1 MDLIISAFIL
11 DFIRLIRKAF
21 SLSALLG
28 STFLRVLMGLDV
40 LQVSLHCSC
49 WEHKTFCP
57 SINCSDFSA
66 YSFQIGFLPGLGG
79 FLTGMSQVTSQPKSG
94 ARSLPSLRLKVAF
107 LQVSSCFF
115 PHSQLPLHLYL
126 PPRIP
131 ATFVVVQS
139 PSRVRL
145 FAAPWTV
152 VLQAPLSLAF
162 LNSKLC
168 LLSAVRPPGSV
179 WTLPPCTSA
188 WTLS

>member
-1 MDLIISAFIL
+1 MVFILITNHIFLLFCTSDSFLLDGRYRITRCWLNDWISFSSLFPSFLPSLPAVYIVPVYRLGVIKSSEMDLIISAFIL

-40 LQVSLHCSC
+40 LQVSLHWSC

-115 PHSQLPLHLYL
+115 PHS
-126 PPRIP
+126 
-131 ATFVVVQS
+131 
-139 PSRVRL
+139 
-145 FAAPWTV
+145 
-152 VLQAPLSLAF
+152 
-162 LNSKLC
+162 
-168 LLSAVRPPGSV
+168 
-179 WTLPPCTSA
+179 
-188 WTLS
+188 